1 MTITSPITAGAPA
14 PPRTASSSSAMGQDD
29 FLRLMIAQLQQQDP
43 TDPVDNKAMLA
54 QMAQFS
60 ALAGTAE
67 TNATLQTIAAKLDA
81 LIAAQAPPTR

>member
-1 MTITSPITAGAPA
+1 MNLNPIAAETVALSRPA
-14 PPRTASSSSAMGQDD
+14 AARASSMGQDD

-67 TNATLQTIAAKLDA
+67 TNATLQDIAAKLDA
-81 LIAAQAPPTR
+81 LIAAQNPATR